1 MDNPFRYDCVVS
13 GDHFCERTKE
23 LQVRGR
29 PIVKQMRGR
38 SMRLDDNN
46 EALRQSLIRI
56 ANGLSDINSSLQDG
70 ERDVCSNVVS
80 TLTRSVIPQLSSDC
94 PLLVAVTGGG
104 STGKSTLFNFLA
116 GAKVSASDPT
126 AGYTRRMVAAIH
138 PKVVADKQK
147 MELLFERFRA
157 NARPRALSK
166 PEDALEPGDPVY
178 VECPNVPEHLV
189 LVDTPDFNVGMKEG
203 FTNRNAAKEILEVV
217 DVVLYV
223 ATNTTY
229 NNKSDTDF
237 VRSILS
243 EIGVRKVALLYR
255 FSPVYDDDIVRKHMA
270 VALSNLYPDERTAK
284 EACIGI
290 WRIDESNEVAAG
302 KRDPEIRPVDEG
314 VPLAEVLAALDPTKT
329 RANVMR
335 GVIDDSLRHADTWV
349 QDFEIEALK
358 YVAYRDSLKFLTIAA
373 SDGCLR
379 ETPQRDI
386 IKLFVE
392 EWEKAQPWF
401 VRNGH
406 WLSRTTLKATRKVI
420 GVFHKDQGPSNGAEP
435 SFAESFRTEFL
446 KSVQKLQRDRESPCA
461 RFDFPKKYPD
471 LQYAVKALRM
481 LAKRFPDDYSIDDVD
496 SQRKDGN
503 YTAKVSRPAALD
515 AVDGLSQPVGE
526 LLESMGEQ
534 VLEIVGETE
543 SFRPDVKELVRS
555 FREKMTKWQSVK
567 EWSSASLDT
576 IAIVGTLSYVAVTG
590 DAFTGGTLMS
600 MFGLNDLV
608 VIPALSAFIAAN
620 CNIDKKIVD
629 KQTSGPLTAWRNG
642 KRAKILEI
650 LTSKISGRDI
660 EACDKMVKRFEGAL
674 GELKPALADAHKQ
687 AGVVFGN

>member
-1 MDNPFRYDCVVS
+1 MRKDND
-13 GDHFCERTKE
+13 
-23 LQVRGR
+23 
-29 PIVKQMRGR
+29 
-38 SMRLDDNN
+38 
-46 EALRQSLIRI
+46 ALRQSLIRV
-56 ANGLSDINSSLQDG
+56 AQGLNDIVGSLPDN
-70 ERDVCSNVVS
+70 ERESCAGVIS
-80 TLTRSVIPQLSSDC
+80 TLNRSVIPQLSSDW

-104 STGKSTLFNFLA
+104 SSGKSTLFNFLA

-138 PKVVADKQK
+138 PKVAADKKK
-147 MELLFERFRA
+147 MKLLFERFRA
-157 NARPRALSK
+157 NARPRKLSK
-166 PEDALEPGDPVY
+166 PEEALEKGDPVY
-178 VECPNVPEHLV
+178 VECPKIPEHLV
-189 LVDTPDFNVGMKEG
+189 LIDTPDFNIGDKEG
-203 FTNRNAAKEILEVV
+203 FFNRDAAKEILDVA

-223 ATNTTY
+223 VTNATY
-229 NNKSDTDF
+229 NNKNDTDF
-237 VRSILS
+237 VRKVLS
-243 EIGVRKVALLYR
+243 DIGTRKVALLYR
-255 FSPVYDDDIVRKHMA
+255 FSPVYNDDMVREHMT
-270 VALSNLYPDERTAK
+270 VALSNLYPDEGKAK

-302 KRDPEIRPVDEG
+302 KHDPEIRPVNG
-314 VPLAEVLAALDPTKT
+314 GAPLAEALAALDPTKT
-329 RANVMR
+329 RTNVMR
-335 GVIDDSLRHADTWV
+335 GVIDDSLLHADTWV
-349 QDFEIEALK
+349 RDSEMEALK
-358 YVAYRDSLKFLTIAA
+358 YAAYRDSLDFLTIAA
-373 SDGCLR
+373 SEGCLK

-406 WLSRTTLKATRKVI
+406 WLSRTTLKVTRKVI
-420 GVFHKDQGPSNGAEP
+420 GVFRKDQGPSNGAEP

-461 RFDFPKKYPD
+461 RFDFPKKYPN

-481 LAKRFPDDYSIDDVD
+481 LAKKFPDDYSLVDVD

-515 AVDGLSQPVGE
+515 AADGLSQPVEE
-526 LLESMGEQ
+526 LLESMGER

-555 FREKMTKWQSVK
+555 FRENMTKWQSVK

-629 KQTSGPLTAWRNG
+629 RQTSGPLTAWRNG

-650 LTSKISGRDI
+650 LKGEITGHDI
-660 EACDKMVKRFEGAL
+660 EACDKTAKRLEGAL
-674 GELKPALADAHKQ
+674 GGLKAALADAHQQ
-687 AGVVFGN
+687 ADAVLGD